1 MSLTPSRLHGAWRRY
16 RSEPPYCRTA
26 RGVLLPPKLPHR
38 CLNVGNCQLCA
49 TERLMG
55 NAQGRFEPIVW
66 RQSRWAPLVYV
77 PSTGMTKPIEAIYE
91 GGVLRPLEA
100 IDLTERQ
107 HVRVVVQPVPAAP
120 GEEDWLD
127 TECVQQCA
135 GEADERISLES
146 VRRAMS
152 KIHGSLTADF
162 LQERA
167 DR

>member
-1 MSLTPSRLHGAWRRY
+1 
-16 RSEPPYCRTA
+16 
-26 RGVLLPPKLPHR
+26 
-38 CLNVGNCQLCA
+38 
-49 TERLMG
+49 
-55 NAQGRFEPIVW
+55 
-66 RQSRWAPLVYV
+66 
-77 PSTGMTKPIEAIYE
+77 MTKPIEAIYE

-135 GEADERISLES
+135 GQADERISLES

-152 KIHGSLTADF
+152 KIRGSLTADF
-162 LQERA
+162 VRERT